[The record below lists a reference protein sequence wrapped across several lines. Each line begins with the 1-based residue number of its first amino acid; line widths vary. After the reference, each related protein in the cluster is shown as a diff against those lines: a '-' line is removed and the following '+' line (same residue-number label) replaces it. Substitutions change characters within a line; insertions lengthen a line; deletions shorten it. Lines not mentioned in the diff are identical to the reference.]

1 MPHTAAERKE
11 ILMKA
16 LKTFAALISAAAI
29 AVSAV
34 PSATADDG
42 TAKEMQS
49 VLTSVKERIEIPTE
63 CSQFTSSVSEEN
75 SEKLYNFTWRSE
87 DWGKYVNITCH
98 ADGTIT
104 SLSLPTDITGLSSP
118 HIPSVNES
126 TARAN
131 AEKFLRKA
139 NPNFKYDL
147 DVEDGYADLFGSGY
161 TFELMTYVNG
171 VEYRDGS
178 GSINVDSETGEV
190 TRFYFNYTTLDFPSL
205 NSALSQEAAQAAFCE
220 KLGLELKYA
229 IYKEGD
235 KDPVAF
241 PVYTM
246 RYPYGTYINALTGDT
261 VTLYSVAEMN
271 ALDSDGAGS
280 AAGNS
285 AELTPEEQ
293 AELAEIEKLL
303 PSSEIEKHL
312 KSNPF
317 LAIPSDMKTESVRL
331 FRRYYDDKY
340 MLSITM
346 QNDSYDS
353 IYVTID
359 PDTGDIL
366 YYYRSTDG
374 NAEEKSGRNDE
385 ALKSLIGDKAKEY
398 KFDENNGEY
407 LRYANGIE
415 VDGDAA
421 HITFTDG
428 AVTHFR
434 ASYTEVDFP
443 SLDSIKDTA
452 EAEKILFDNRD
463 YSLVYA
469 ISGDRKSIV
478 PIYTID
484 YVRIN
489 ALTGKF
495 VNFDNT
501 EISDEVAE
509 KITYSDLDGHWAK
522 SQIEALALYGIG
534 FAGREFKPNTIITQ
548 RDFLALLMS
557 IKGNAVYINDAD
569 LAQTEW
575 VYSYSK
581 GSGVIADE
589 DFDADAPLTRE
600 TAAIYMIRSIGA
612 EEYAKYN
619 DIYVTPFDDV
629 TDNKGYVALLYA
641 MGVIRGNGSNKF
653 EPHREI
659 TRAEAAMMIYNYLMR

>member
-303 PSSEIEKHL
+303 PSSEIEKQ
-312 KSNPF
+312 
-317 LAIPSDMKTESVRL
+317 SVPCHTL
-331 FRRYYDDKY
+331 RY
-340 MLSITM
+340 
-346 QNDSYDS
+346 
-353 IYVTID
+353 
-359 PDTGDIL
+359 
-366 YYYRSTDG
+366 
-374 NAEEKSGRNDE
+374 E
-385 ALKSLIGDKAKEY
+385 
-398 KFDENNGEY
+398 NGERQTFPPL
-407 LRYANGIE
+407 LR
-415 VDGDAA
+415 
-421 HITFTDG
+421 
-428 AVTHFR
+428 R
-434 ASYTEVDFP
+434 
-443 SLDSIKDTA
+443 
-452 EAEKILFDNRD
+452 
-463 YSLVYA
+463 
-469 ISGDRKSIV
+469 
-478 PIYTID
+478 
-484 YVRIN
+484 
-489 ALTGKF
+489 
-495 VNFDNT
+495 
-501 EISDEVAE
+501 
-509 KITYSDLDGHWAK
+509 
-522 SQIEALALYGIG
+522 
-534 FAGREFKPNTIITQ
+534 
-548 RDFLALLMS
+548 
-557 IKGNAVYINDAD
+557 
-569 LAQTEW
+569 
-575 VYSYSK
+575 
-581 GSGVIADE
+581 
-589 DFDADAPLTRE
+589 
-600 TAAIYMIRSIGA
+600 
-612 EEYAKYN
+612 
-619 DIYVTPFDDV
+619 
-629 TDNKGYVALLYA
+629 
-641 MGVIRGNGSNKF
+641 
-653 EPHREI
+653 
-659 TRAEAAMMIYNYLMR
+659 